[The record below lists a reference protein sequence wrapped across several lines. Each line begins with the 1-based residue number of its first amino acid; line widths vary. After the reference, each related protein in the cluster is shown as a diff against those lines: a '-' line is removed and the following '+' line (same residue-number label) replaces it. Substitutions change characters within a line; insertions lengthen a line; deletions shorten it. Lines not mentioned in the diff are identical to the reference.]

1 VLFNEGW
8 GQYDTVRLAR
18 MLKESDPSR
27 LVDDASGW
35 TDQNVGDLIDMHK
48 YPGPDSPKPE
58 TNRAAVLGEFGG
70 LGLGVDGHTWAKKT
84 WGYQG
89 MDSRKA
95 LTERYVNLLSKALE
109 LKESA
114 GLSAAVY
121 TQTTDV
127 ETECNGLMTYDREIV
142 KPDEAAVAAANR
154 KLQTEG
160 R

>member
-1 VLFNEGW
+1 
-8 GQYDTVRLAR
+8 
-18 MLKESDPSR
+18 
-27 LVDDASGW
+27 
-35 TDQNVGDLIDMHK
+35 
-48 YPGPDSPKPE
+48 
-58 TNRAAVLGEFGG
+58 
-70 LGLGVDGHTWAKKT
+70 
-84 WGYQG
+84 